1 MIDNASALT
10 ATLTQ
15 GELYDCTEIALF
27 AGANGFAYG
36 ADGRWEIIAAR
47 SCALVSGTTYTL
59 RNLLRGRYG
68 TEWAMSLHVAGDAL
82 ILLDSGGDIEILAY
96 RGVNLKP
103 LSPIALTGNR
113 DPSSNDW
120 TLTWIRRTRTGGEWR
135 DYVDADLGETSE
147 AYADRRLRRWH
158 LRHGQADDH
167 HEHAG
172 PAAYASADQVADFG
186 ANQATLYLKLYQMS
200 SAIVGRGYPL
210 TQSIT
215 R

>member
-82 ILLDSGGDIEILAY
+82 ILLDSGGDIEILTKSSGEIGAERTYRGITYGRDISTDVDRLHAY

-113 DPSSNDW
+113 KP
-120 TLTWIRRTRTGGEWR
+120 
-135 DYVDADLGETSE
+135 
-147 AYADRRLRRWH
+147 
-158 LRHGQADDH
+158 
-167 HEHAG
+167 G
-172 PAAYASADQVADFG
+172 PVE
-186 ANQATLYLKLYQMS
+186 
-200 SAIVGRGYPL
+200 R
-210 TQSIT
+210 
-215 R
+215 